1 MPQFDPQPDAE
12 TRYDEAV
19 RTMECAKDE
28 AAFRAAARKFECL
41 ADFRDAKSRAADCLE
56 RAEALRKDAI
66 YETAAADMA
75 QGTPRGCRWAIEL
88 FASIGDW
95 RDADA
100 QLQACKALLAQ
111 LEKGEAEPEQAEIP
125 DKSRKAQALRIAQCV
140 ALLAAAASLVY
151 LLLSAALR

>member
-1 MPQFDPQPDAE
+1 MPQFDLQPDAE
-12 TRYDEAV
+12 ARYEEAV

-88 FASIGDW
+88 FSSIADW
-95 RDADA
+95 RDAGA
-100 QLQACKALLAQ
+100 QLQACKALL
-111 LEKGEAEPEQAEIP
+111 EQI
-125 DKSRKAQALRIAQCV
+125 
-140 ALLAAAASLVY
+140 
-151 LLLSAALR
+151 